1 MPTRTPTSQARLWSS
16 AALILG
22 LLAAPVLAQDKPKDH
37 GDAPGA
43 SYSPSM
49 TTLGQLN
56 LEIPGRKPDDPVIT
70 DEEFARAST
79 IYFERCAG
87 CHGVLRK
94 GATGKP
100 LTPEIT
106 LERGTEYLK
115 TFIKYG
121 SPGGMPN
128 WGTSGDMTDAEV
140 DLMARYVQQEPPTP
154 PEFGMEAM
162 KKTWKVIVPPEK
174 RRIGIV
180 PQEGALFPHLDVSA
194 NVAFGLPR
202 ADSASRVAEVLEMVG
217 MSDYAHARPHE
228 LSGGQ
233 QQRVALAR
241 ALAPR
246 PEVILLDEPFTALD
260 AALRVRLRAEVREL
274 LRGLGTTA
282 LLITHDQEEAL
293 STADLV
299 AVLRDGRIV
308 QVGTP
313 LEVYDVPADLDVARF
328 VGDAVELPA
337 VATGGRVACALG
349 DIPMHADTSVEG
361 DAVVVLRPEQLV
373 LSCPVE
379 PNGGVPG
386 GGVVRET
393 SYHGHDSLL
402 RVELADGTLIP
413 VRVPG
418 GTPPPRPG
426 DAVVVSV
433 TGPGRVYSP

>member
-1 MPTRTPTSQARLWSS
+1 MTSVHVRSLTA
-16 AALILG
+16 G
-22 LLAAPVLAQDKPKDH
+22 YGGDVVLADLDL
-37 GDAPGA
+37 
-43 SYSPSM
+43 SVPSGEVAAVLGPSGSGK
-49 TTLGQLN
+49 TTLLRVLAGFLKPTVGTVYFGDR
-56 LEIPGRKPDDPVIT
+56 LVAGAGPGFPHA
-70 DEEFARAST
+70 F
-79 IYFERCAG
+79 
-87 CHGVLRK
+87 
-94 GATGKP
+94 
-100 LTPEIT
+100 
-106 LERGTEYLK
+106 
-115 TFIKYG
+115 
-121 SPGGMPN
+121 
-128 WGTSGDMTDAEV
+128 
-140 DLMARYVQQEPPTP
+140 
-154 PEFGMEAM
+154 
-162 KKTWKVIVPPEK
+162 VPPEK

-194 NVAFGLPR
+194 NVAFGLSR
-202 ADSASRVAEVLEMVG
+202 SASSREDSASRVAEVLEMVG

-246 PEVILLDEPFTALD
+246 PEVILRDEPFTALD

>member
-1 MPTRTPTSQARLWSS
+1 VTGVDVRSLTAGYGGDAVLADLDLSVPSGEVAAVLGPSGSGKTTLLRVLAGFLKPTSGTVHFGERLV
-16 AALILG
+16 AGAG
-22 LLAAPVLAQDKPKDH
+22 
-37 GDAPGA
+37 PGFPHA
-43 SYSPSM
+43 
-49 TTLGQLN
+49 
-56 LEIPGRKPDDPVIT
+56 
-70 DEEFARAST
+70 F
-79 IYFERCAG
+79 
-87 CHGVLRK
+87 
-94 GATGKP
+94 
-100 LTPEIT
+100 
-106 LERGTEYLK
+106 
-115 TFIKYG
+115 
-121 SPGGMPN
+121 
-128 WGTSGDMTDAEV
+128 
-140 DLMARYVQQEPPTP
+140 
-154 PEFGMEAM
+154 
-162 KKTWKVIVPPEK
+162 VPPEK

-202 ADSASRVAEVLEMVG
+202 GAASERVAEVLEMVG
-217 MSDYAHARPHE
+217 MSDYAHVRPHE

-246 PEVILLDEPFTALD
+246 PDVILLDEPFTALD

-282 LLITHDQEEAL
+282 ILITHDQEEAL

-313 LEVYDVPADLDVARF
+313 LEVYDVPADLGVARF

-337 VATGGRVACALG
+337 VAQGARVTCALG
-349 DIPMHADTSVEG
+349 DIPVHASTSLARDGE
-361 DAVVVLRPEQLV
+361 AIVVLRPEQLV

-379 PNGGVPG
+379 PPG
-386 GGVVRET
+386 QAVLPGAGVVRET
-393 SYHGHDSLL
+393 SYHGHDSML
-402 RVELADGTLIP
+402 RVELADGTAIP

-433 TGPGRVYSP
+433 TGPGRVYAVSPSS

>member
-1 MPTRTPTSQARLWSS
+1 MTGVNVRSLTAGYGGDAVLADLDLAVPSGAVAAVLGPSGSGKTTLLRVLAGFLKPTSGTVYFGDRLV
-16 AALILG
+16 AGAG
-22 LLAAPVLAQDKPKDH
+22 
-37 GDAPGA
+37 PGFPHA
-43 SYSPSM
+43 
-49 TTLGQLN
+49 
-56 LEIPGRKPDDPVIT
+56 
-70 DEEFARAST
+70 F
-79 IYFERCAG
+79 
-87 CHGVLRK
+87 
-94 GATGKP
+94 
-100 LTPEIT
+100 
-106 LERGTEYLK
+106 
-115 TFIKYG
+115 
-121 SPGGMPN
+121 
-128 WGTSGDMTDAEV
+128 
-140 DLMARYVQQEPPTP
+140 
-154 PEFGMEAM
+154 
-162 KKTWKVIVPPEK
+162 VPPEK

-194 NVAFGLPR
+194 NVGFGLPR
-202 ADSASRVAEVLEMVG
+202 AESTARIAEVLEMVG
-217 MSDYAHARPHE
+217 MSDYTHARPHE

-246 PEVILLDEPFTALD
+246 PDVILLDEPFTALD

-282 LLITHDQEEAL
+282 LLISHDQEEAL

-337 VATGGRVACALG
+337 VAQEGRVSCALG
-349 DIPMHADTSVEG
+349 DVPVHPSTRHVSEG
-361 DAVVVLRPEQLV
+361 EAIVVLRPEQLV
-373 LSCPVE
+373 LSCPVA
-379 PNGGVPG
+379 PSPVTLPG
-386 GGVVRET
+386 SGVVRET

-402 RVELADGTLIP
+402 RVELADGTWIP

-433 TGPGRVYSP
+433 TGPGRIYAT

>member
-1 MPTRTPTSQARLWSS
+1 MTGVDVRSLTAGYGGDAVLADLDLSVPSGAVAAVLGPSGSGKTTLLRVLAGFLKPTSGTVHFGDRLV
-16 AALILG
+16 AGAG
-22 LLAAPVLAQDKPKDH
+22 
-37 GDAPGA
+37 PGFPHA
-43 SYSPSM
+43 
-49 TTLGQLN
+49 
-56 LEIPGRKPDDPVIT
+56 
-70 DEEFARAST
+70 F
-79 IYFERCAG
+79 
-87 CHGVLRK
+87 
-94 GATGKP
+94 
-100 LTPEIT
+100 
-106 LERGTEYLK
+106 
-115 TFIKYG
+115 
-121 SPGGMPN
+121 
-128 WGTSGDMTDAEV
+128 
-140 DLMARYVQQEPPTP
+140 
-154 PEFGMEAM
+154 
-162 KKTWKVIVPPEK
+162 VPPEK

-194 NVAFGLPR
+194 NVGFGLPR
-202 ADSASRVAEVLEMVG
+202 SESTARIAEVLEMVG

-246 PEVILLDEPFTALD
+246 PDVILLDEPFTALD
-260 AALRVRLRAEVREL
+260 AALRVRLRAEVRDL

-337 VATGGRVACALG
+337 VTQGGRVTCALG
-349 DIPMHADTSVEG
+349 DVPVHPSTADVPEG
-361 DAVVVLRPEQLV
+361 QATVVLRPEQLV

-379 PNGGVPG
+379 PSRVTLPG
-386 GGVVRET
+386 SGVVRET

-402 RVELADGTLIP
+402 RVELADGTWIP

-433 TGPGRVYSP
+433 TGPGRLYRP

>member
-1 MPTRTPTSQARLWSS
+1 MTGVDVRSLTA
-16 AALILG
+16 G
-22 LLAAPVLAQDKPKDH
+22 YGGAPVLSDLDLTVPS
-37 GDAPGA
+37 GA
-43 SYSPSM
+43 VAAVLGPSGSGK
-49 TTLGQLN
+49 TTLLRVLAGFLKPTAGTVHFGN
-56 LEIPGRKPDDPVIT
+56 RLVAGAGPGFPHA
-70 DEEFARAST
+70 F
-79 IYFERCAG
+79 
-87 CHGVLRK
+87 
-94 GATGKP
+94 
-100 LTPEIT
+100 
-106 LERGTEYLK
+106 
-115 TFIKYG
+115 
-121 SPGGMPN
+121 
-128 WGTSGDMTDAEV
+128 
-140 DLMARYVQQEPPTP
+140 
-154 PEFGMEAM
+154 
-162 KKTWKVIVPPEK
+162 VPPEK

-194 NVAFGLPR
+194 NVAFGLQR
-202 ADSASRVAEVLEMVG
+202 DETARVAEVLDMVG
-217 MSDYAHARPHE
+217 MSDYAHTRPAE

-246 PEVILLDEPFTALD
+246 PDVILLDEPFTALD

-282 LLITHDQEEAL
+282 ILITHDQEEAL

-299 AVLRDGRIV
+299 SVMRDGRIV

-313 LEVYDVPADLDVARF
+313 LEVYDVPADLGVARF

-337 VATGGRVACALG
+337 VASKGRVSCALG
-349 DIPMHADTSVEG
+349 DIPIHGDTSAEG

-373 LSCPVE
+373 LSCPVDASTL
-379 PNGGVPG
+379 PG
-386 GGVVRET
+386 SGVVRET

-402 RVELADGTLIP
+402 RVELTDGTAIP

-433 TGPGRVYSP
+433 TGPGRVYAR